1 MLAGPRSSSR
11 LCGRRLSLLCR
22 AAWVAALVPCGLFA
36 PGVAQA
42 QQDQAQQDQAQQD
55 PVAPPPAAPTI
66 TPIPPAQDLSGPAPD
81 PQSPLQDMPDI
92 GVAWPDMGQ
101 ADSIQPIVPTAD
113 DVASQA
119 ASDADAA
126 TRNASEAAAGGAAG
140 STGTETATGTGTG
153 SAAGTGA
160 STGTTP
166 GAPNPTVPV
175 DSAADDDT
183 PDTAQPTATATDSET
198 MNAERRYTVQ
208 LSGLDEIADAQF
220 NQRFHE
226 LSVLRQ
232 GEGKPANLAQIN
244 RRIKEDQDVLD
255 RLMRA
260 KGYYDAR
267 IRGSVSLPEAG
278 GDRLVVRMDV
288 VPGTLYTLASVDVEG
303 LESTGDKAGKLRE
316 RFTVKVGDPINADAI
331 VTAQTTLTTALGE
344 NGFPF
349 AKVNDPEIRV
359 DHEEQKGDLDI
370 VIAPGGYRS
379 FGKIIVSDESIFS
392 ARHVQGIARF
402 DPGDPYMASDLQ
414 DLRRALVQT
423 GLVSSVTLTPKDAGD
438 GTHVDTLVDVT
449 AAPYRTVAGEIG
461 YGTGEGFRLEGSWQ
475 HRNFFPPEGAITVR
489 GVAATQEQSGSLT
502 YRRGNFRKR
511 DQVFT
516 GLFAISNI
524 NRNAYSARTVQ
535 VSGTLERQTNIIFQK
550 KWVWSVGTELL
561 ATNESDGLSKIAGGG
576 RRTYFIGA
584 LPSSLTYDGSDDL
597 LNPTKGF
604 RLGARVSPELSFQG
618 STFGY
623 FVTQVDGSI
632 YQPMSDRVVLAA
644 RTRLGSILGSSAD
657 RIAPSRRFYAGG
669 GGSVRGYG
677 YQDIGPRDAD
687 NDPIGGKS
695 LAEFSLEARV
705 RFGNFGVVPF
715 VDAGNI
721 STSFLPRFRDLR
733 IGAGVGV
740 RYYSNFG
747 PIRVDVGTP
756 INPQK
761 GDPRVAVYVS
771 LGQAF

>member
-1 MLAGPRSSSR
+1 MPS
-11 LCGRRLSLLCR
+11 
-22 AAWVAALVPCGLFA
+22 
-36 PGVAQA
+36 
-42 QQDQAQQDQAQQD
+42 
-55 PVAPPPAAPTI
+55 TE
-66 TPIPPAQDLSGPAPD
+66 DLSGPAPD
-81 PQSPLQDMPDI
+81 PQSPLQDIADI

-101 ADSIQPIVPTAD
+101 ADSVQPIAPTPE
-113 DVASQA
+113 DVATQT
-119 ASDADAA
+119 ASDTAAQVQAQTQTQAPVDTPVDAPVD
-126 TRNASEAAAGGAAG
+126 TGAGGAATPAP
-140 STGTETATGTGTG
+140 ST
-153 SAAGTGA
+153 
-160 STGTTP
+160 
-166 GAPNPTVPV
+166 PV
-175 DSAADDDT
+175 DV
-183 PDTAQPTATATDSET
+183 ATDADVAEPGQPPAAVADGEAI
-198 MNAERRYTVQ
+198 NAERRYTVQ
-208 LSGLDEIADAQF
+208 LTGVDEIADAQF
-220 NQRFHE
+220 TQRFGE
-226 LSVLRQ
+226 LSVLKQ
-232 GEGKPANLAQIN
+232 GEGKVANLAQIN

-260 KGYYDAR
+260 KGYYNAR
-267 IRGSVSLPEAG
+267 IRGSVASPAAG
-278 GDRLVVRMDV
+278 GNRLAVTMDV
-288 VPGTLYTLASVDVEG
+288 VPGTLYTLASVEVQG
-303 LESTGDKAGKLRE
+303 LESTGEHEPKLRE
-316 RFTVKVGDPINADAI
+316 AFPVKVGDPINADAI
-331 VTAQTTLTTALGE
+331 VAAQGSLATALGE

-349 AKVNDPEIRV
+349 AKVQDPEIRV

-370 VIAPGGYRS
+370 VIAPGSYRT
-379 FGKIIVSDESIFS
+379 FGKIVVTDDSIFS
-392 ARHVQGIARF
+392 ARHVQRIARF

-449 AAPYRTVAGEIG
+449 PAPYRTVAGEIG

-489 GVAATQEQSGSLT
+489 GVAATQEQSGSVT
-502 YRRGNFRKR
+502 YRRGNFKKR
-511 DQVFT
+511 DQVLT
-516 GLFAISNI
+516 GLFSISNI
-524 NRNAYSARTVQ
+524 NRNAYAARTVQ

-550 KWVWSVGTELL
+550 KWVWSVGAELL
-561 ATNESDGLSKIAGGG
+561 ASNERDGLSRIAGGG
-576 RRTYFIGA
+576 RRTYLIGA
-584 LPSSLTYDGSDDL
+584 LPGGLTYDGSDDL

-604 RLGARVSPELSFQG
+604 RLGARISPELSFQN

-623 FVTQVDGSI
+623 VVTQVDGSI
-632 YQPMSDRVVLAA
+632 YQPVNDRVVVAA
-644 RTRLGSILGSSAD
+644 RTRLGSILGSSAS

-677 YQDIGPRDAD
+677 YQDIGPRDAN

-695 LAEFSLEARV
+695 LAEFSLETRV

-733 IGAGVGV
+733 IGAGVGA

-747 PIRVDVGTP
+747 PIRIDVGTP

-761 GDPRVAVYVS
+761 GDPRIAVYVS